1 MPIDSFQPTIFCI
14 HYRASDAK
22 RRVRTGR
29 FYALS
34 MSDAQ
39 QQFSHMGLTP
49 LRVKSRVYQPNV
61 FQSTFTVK
69 QLNEFSTQLAT
80 LLASSISL
88 EQSLNIMRKGSS
100 NAAQQRVLCRI
111 LLAITSGLSLSD
123 SLRMA
128 DKKFDGFYAN
138 LVQIAEAHGDLAG
151 CFNDLATLQQK
162 SQRLKKRV
170 TKVLIYPALVTVVA
184 MIVCYLMLTQVIPEF
199 EQMFISLGG
208 SLPSFTQYVLTL
220 SHWLQAHSLTIVL
233 WLLSLFGSLSWIYQR
248 NALGRHLMHKYALA
262 IPLVGDTLKQLAWC
276 RICQTLAITLAAGM
290 PLLHCLACAKISCT
304 NDYIKQKITLTCS
317 LLESGNTLSQ
327 SLHDSELFDQ
337 TRQQLLSIGEQS
349 GQLEK
354 MLIHGS
360 EQLTQSIDSKVDHL
374 SQLIE
379 PVMIVTLGSIVGSL
393 VIAMYLP
400 IFELMNH
407 LG

>member
-1 MPIDSFQPTIFCI
+1 
-14 HYRASDAK
+14 
-22 RRVRTGR
+22 
-29 FYALS
+29 
-34 MSDAQ
+34 
-39 QQFSHMGLTP
+39 
-49 LRVKSRVYQPNV
+49 
-61 FQSTFTVK
+61 
-69 QLNEFSTQLAT
+69 
-80 LLASSISL
+80 
-88 EQSLNIMRKGSS
+88 
-100 NAAQQRVLCRI
+100 
-111 LLAITSGLSLSD
+111 
-123 SLRMA
+123 
-128 DKKFDGFYAN
+128 
-138 LVQIAEAHGDLAG
+138 
-151 CFNDLATLQQK
+151 
-162 SQRLKKRV
+162 
-170 TKVLIYPALVTVVA
+170 
-184 MIVCYLMLTQVIPEF
+184 
-199 EQMFISLGG
+199 
-208 SLPSFTQYVLTL
+208 
-220 SHWLQAHSLTIVL
+220 
-233 WLLSLFGSLSWIYQR
+233 
-248 NALGRHLMHKYALA
+248 
-262 IPLVGDTLKQLAWC
+262 
-276 RICQTLAITLAAGM
+276 LAITLAAGM
-290 PLLHCLACAKISCT
+290 PLLHCLACAKTSCT